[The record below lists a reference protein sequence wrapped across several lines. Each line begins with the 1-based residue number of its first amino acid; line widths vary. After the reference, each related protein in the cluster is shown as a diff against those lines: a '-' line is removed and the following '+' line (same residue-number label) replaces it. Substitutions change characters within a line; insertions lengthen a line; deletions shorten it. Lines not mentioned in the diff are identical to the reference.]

1 MKTNVRIVTM
11 PALLCL
17 LTLGCE
23 QNAKQSPDQHL
34 VNRQLINSYNNTAI
48 ENAIISQHTLFPYH
62 FVQNSAELNE
72 LGQRDLAVLAGHFM
86 KQPGILNIRRLDATP
101 ELYEARVN
109 AVRERLQQAGI
120 NVERMSISDGMP
132 GGSGM
137 ASERV
142 LTILEEK
149 TQGAKTQGTSA
160 ATGMGA
166 SAGTAAP
173 STSGARR

>member
-1 MKTNVRIVTM
+1 MKSNTSTITTVVLFCI
-11 PALLCL
+11 

-23 QNAKQSPDQHL
+23 PSAEQGPDKQL
-34 VNRQLINSYNNTAI
+34 VNRRLINSYNDTAI

-62 FVQNSAELNE
+62 FVQNGAELNE

-86 KQPGILNIRRLDATP
+86 KHPGNLNIRRYDTAA

-109 AVRERLQQAGI
+109 TVRERLREAGI

-142 LTILEEK
+142 LTILEGKTQGTK
-149 TQGAKTQGTSA
+149 TQGAFPGTSA
-160 ATGMGA
+160 
-166 SAGTAAP
+166 GTTTT

>member
-1 MKTNVRIVTM
+1 MKPNTSMITTAV
-11 PALLCL
+11 LCCI
-17 LTLGCE
+17 LTSGCQQSTE
-23 QNAKQSPDQHL
+23 QGPDKHL
-34 VNRQLINSYNNTAI
+34 VNSRLIHSYNDTAI

-62 FVQNSAELNE
+62 FVQNRAELNE

-86 KQPGILNIRRLDATP
+86 KHPGSLNIRRHEITA

-109 AVRERLQQAGI
+109 FVRERLRQAGI

-142 LTILEEK
+142 LTILEEE
-149 TQGAKTQGTSA
+149 TQGTKALGTSPG
-160 ATGMGA
+160 T
-166 SAGTAAP
+166 SPGTATT
-173 STSGARR
+173 STLGARR